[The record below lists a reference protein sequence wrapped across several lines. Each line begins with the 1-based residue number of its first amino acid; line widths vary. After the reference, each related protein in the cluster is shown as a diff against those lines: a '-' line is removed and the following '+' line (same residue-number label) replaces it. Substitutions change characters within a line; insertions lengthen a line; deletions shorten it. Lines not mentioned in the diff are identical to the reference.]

1 MKHLLKLLMASTLLF
16 SLAEAK
22 EFVIDNTHSNI
33 GFSIKHMMISNVKGN
48 FNTYSAD
55 IDYDAEKKV
64 FNKLAAKIEAASID
78 TGITKRDDHLRSA
91 DFFDVEKFKT
101 IDFVM
106 TSMKDGK
113 IHGKITIHGVTKD
126 IVLESKVHGVIKDFQ
141 GHQRVGFTLEGK
153 LNRKDFGL
161 TWNKILEGGGL
172 TVDDTVNLSIEVEA
186 IEL

>member
-1 MKHLLKLLMASTLLF
+1 VSCF
-16 SLAEAK
+16 
-22 EFVIDNTHSNI
+22 
-33 GFSIKHMMISNVKGN
+33 
-48 FNTYSAD
+48 YSCSA
-55 IDYDAEKKV
+55 
-64 FNKLAAKIEAASID
+64 
-78 TGITKRDDHLRSA
+78 GITKRDDHLRSA

>member
-1 MKHLLKLLMASTLLF
+1 MLSALCL
-16 SLAEAK
+16 SLGEAK

-48 FNTYSAD
+48 FNIYSAD
-55 IDYDAEKKV
+55 IDYDTDKKV
-64 FNKLAAKIEAASID
+64 FTKLSAKIEAASID
-78 TGITKRDDHLRSA
+78 TGISKRDDHLKSS

-113 IHGKITIHGVTKD
+113 VHGTITIHGITKSL
-126 IVLESKVHGVIKDFQ
+126 VLESTVHGVIKDFQ

-161 TWNKILEGGGL
+161 VWNKILEGGGL

>member
-1 MKHLLKLLMASTLLF
+1 MKHLLRLLMVSAFLLSF
-16 SLAEAK
+16 SEAK
-22 EFVIDNTHSNI
+22 EFVIDNAHSNI
-33 GFSIKHMMISNVKGN
+33 GFSAKHMMISNVKGN
-48 FNTYSAD
+48 FNVYNAE
-55 IDYDAEKKV
+55 IDYDADKKV
-64 FNKLAAKIEAASID
+64 FNKLSAKIEAASVD
-78 TGITKRDDHLRSA
+78 TGIAKRDDHLRSA

-113 IHGKITIHGVTKD
+113 VHGKLTIHGITKD
-126 IVLESKVHGVIKDFQ
+126 IVLESTIHGVVKDFQ
-141 GHQRVGFTLEGK
+141 GHQRVGFSLEGK

-172 TVDDTVNLSIEVEA
+172 TVSDTITIAIEVEA

>member
-1 MKHLLKLLMASTLLF
+1 
-16 SLAEAK
+16 
-22 EFVIDNTHSNI
+22 
-33 GFSIKHMMISNVKGN
+33 MISNVKGN

-113 IHGKITIHGVTKD
+113 IHGKITIHGVT
-126 IVLESKVHGVIKDFQ
+126 
-141 GHQRVGFTLEGK
+141 
-153 LNRKDFGL
+153 
-161 TWNKILEGGGL
+161 
-172 TVDDTVNLSIEVEA
+172 
-186 IEL
+186 